1 MIKNKAI
8 NLLIILTGNFVLAFS
23 VAVFILPYNI
33 LSGGVAGIA
42 VVLNGMFNLD
52 KQSVVNILV
61 LLLFLIGWLVLG
73 KEFAIKTALSSIA
86 YPIFLSAI
94 SNALPVFEIDALLAS
109 LYGGLLAGV
118 GIGMVMRTGAST
130 GGMDI
135 PPLIVNKLT
144 GIKISTLVIIID
156 AITVLLGLATYGLEE
171 VLIGFISVF
180 ATGYVID
187 KVLVFGGTISK
198 SVQIISSKP
207 NEIMNEIHI
216 KINRGT
222 TLTQAIGGY
231 TNETRQIILV
241 VVSQNQYNQLISIV
255 NQIDSEAFIITTD
268 ATSVH
273 GEGFSFSSD
282 PAACIYSV
290 VAK

>member
-1 MIKNKAI
+1 MLF
-8 NLLIILTGNFVLAFS
+8 LLQ
-23 VAVFILPYNI
+23 YI

-273 GEGFSFSSD
+273 GEGFSFGFK
-282 PAACIYSV
+282 V
-290 VAK
+290 

>member
-273 GEGFSFSSD
+273 GEGFSFGFK
-282 PAACIYSV
+282 V
-290 VAK
+290 

>member
-1 MIKNKAI
+1 M
-8 NLLIILTGNFVLAFS
+8 
-23 VAVFILPYNI
+23 
-33 LSGGVAGIA
+33 
-42 VVLNGMFNLD
+42 
-52 KQSVVNILV
+52 
-61 LLLFLIGWLVLG
+61 LG
-73 KEFAIKTALSSIA
+73 KEFAIKTALSSSA

-171 VLIGFISVF
+171 VLIGFSSVF

-273 GEGFSFSSD
+273 GEGFSFGFK
-282 PAACIYSV
+282 V
-290 VAK
+290 